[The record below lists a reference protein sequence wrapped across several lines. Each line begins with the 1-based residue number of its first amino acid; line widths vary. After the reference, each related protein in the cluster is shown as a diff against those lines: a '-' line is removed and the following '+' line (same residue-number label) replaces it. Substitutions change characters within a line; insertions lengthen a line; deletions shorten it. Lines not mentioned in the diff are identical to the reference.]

1 MMGVMTADKAC
12 QLPIDQLAEELW
24 AEIPT
29 GTTVERPIRNSRGF
43 SYAIFHLYIFRSTSL
58 RSGASGGGPEVEI
71 IRLQR
76 FHR

>member
-12 QLPIDQLAEELW
+12 QMPIDQLAEELW

-29 GTTVERPIRNSRGF
+29 GTTVERPFRNFRGF
-43 SYAIFHLYIFRSTSL
+43 SYAVFHLVIDPFIP
-58 RSGASGGGPEVEI
+58 RSGTSGGGPKIEI
-71 IRLQR
+71 IWLQR